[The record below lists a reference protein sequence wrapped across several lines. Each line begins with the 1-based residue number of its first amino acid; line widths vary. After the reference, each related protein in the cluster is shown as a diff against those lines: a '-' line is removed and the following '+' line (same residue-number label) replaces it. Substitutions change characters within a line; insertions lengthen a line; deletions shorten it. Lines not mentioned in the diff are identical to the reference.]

1 MPTGLCVTRVHA
13 CDLATAT
20 LGFCRMSAEVELA
33 VEARRRLVGDEV
45 ERRAALRDIRLL
57 QPERMARTVRIAM
70 ARDLLRK
77 YLNASARRRKRMRGW
92 IVAEA
97 AQPAAIVEVLGHVQ
111 AAGFPEL
118 LETRRGKALRGKQ
131 GADRLIEKRQ
141 PLPCRAPL
149 GEGLA
154 GAETLSKIGENL
166 IVVARKAVRLGDAV
180 GQLTREQ
187 VRAAHRQA
195 NDSAFRSSA
204 GSDLPRALFRQSSKC
219 SYMEQ

>member
-1 MPTGLCVTRVHA
+1 
-13 CDLATAT
+13 
-20 LGFCRMSAEVELA
+20 MSAEVELA

-70 ARDLLRK
+70 ARDLLRE
-77 YLNASARRRKRMRGW
+77 YLNASARRRKQMRGR
-92 IVAEA
+92 IVTEA

-131 GADRLIEKRQ
+131 GPDRLREKRQ

-149 GEGLA
+149 RGGPGA
-154 GAETLSKIGENL
+154 AETLVKIGEN
-166 IVVARKAVRLGDAV
+166 VAVLA
-180 GQLTREQ
+180 
-187 VRAAHRQA
+187 
-195 NDSAFRSSA
+195 
-204 GSDLPRALFRQSSKC
+204 
-219 SYMEQ
+219 